1 MHDKIEFLF
10 VIEKKKKLKIRNF
23 KLRLFFKNLFSYF
36 IYAFKQ
42 VKNMILL
49 RENAVFQIY
58 ESL

>member
-23 KLRLFFKNLFSYF
+23 KLRLFFKNLLSYF

-49 RENAVFQIY
+49 
-58 ESL
+58 